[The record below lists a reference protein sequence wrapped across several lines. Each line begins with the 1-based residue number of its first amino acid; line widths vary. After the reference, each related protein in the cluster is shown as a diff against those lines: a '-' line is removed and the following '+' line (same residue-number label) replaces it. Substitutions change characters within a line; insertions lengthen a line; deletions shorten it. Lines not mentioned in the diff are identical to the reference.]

1 MDAHA
6 RTHILL
12 WNSCNNNSPLPP
24 SPPQLCSPHP
34 SIPLPCGHLL
44 LILKL
49 IWEPPALLYKEMY
62 CAQII
67 WLFSDVGPFLHKRG
81 RTGFVQSRR
90 LLGPWMDTPG
100 GGGEKRD
107 RRGARGADTRVR
119 KWPLQCKITN
129 KVLSQLL
136 QSLLWNIPLLRQPR
150 GWRLKEEGRKDRFS
164 LLFLLN
170 AASIQR
176 VC

>member
-1 MDAHA
+1 MDAHTH
-6 RTHILL
+6 THILL

-49 IWEPPALLYKEMY
+49 IWEPPAPLYKEMY

-90 LLGPWMDTPG
+90 VLGPWMDTPG
-100 GGGEKRD
+100 GGGKKGSAWGSGSGHTSQEVTPAMQDYK
-107 RRGARGADTRVR
+107 
-119 KWPLQCKITN
+119 QCA
-129 KVLSQLL
+129 LSTSAVPAVEHTTSATAKGVAL
-136 QSLLWNIPLLRQPR
+136 
-150 GWRLKEEGRKDRFS
+150 EGRRKEGSFQPTLS
-164 LLFLLN
+164 P
-170 AASIQR
+170 
-176 VC
+176 